1 MKNIILFLL
10 VLLSLA
16 FHCYNLE
23 YASYELDEAVHVWHA
38 QKPYAEVVEQASND
52 PNPPIYNLII
62 SAWVKTFGVSE
73 FSTRFFSV
81 LMGVLAIVAMF
92 FVASRNFGL
101 TVGIVAAL
109 FLCFSPIQFRFTH
122 LARPYSL
129 LMLTV
134 ILSYGAMFEA
144 MKKPKG
150 WRLFLYYLFSTL
162 MIYVHPT
169 SVFNIPAQGLIAL
182 RNFKKDYRVILKF
195 ALVMLAAVASFGIWM
210 ISIPYFERDDTM
222 WFGPPAWDQIYHV
235 IRVFYGGIGLI
246 ILQLGVLLVLGITAI
261 RNRKSGSNT
270 QWLDLLLWLLIP
282 AIASIAF
289 SYLVKPIFQDKY
301 ILSVQPAAM
310 LLLAASIYQ
319 TGKWLRIPLYITAF
333 SLVIWSIDL
342 KPKAEDD
349 WKSSVEYVMP
359 KLDKNSA
366 VLIDP
371 WYEYRTFAFYFDQ
384 HAYELPDST
393 YKILV
398 AKRVFTAWEDVYD
411 VANNR
416 PKTDVVYVMSGHEG
430 FVTPIVSF
438 STLDSLATLTGLKR
452 YPGVTIRT
460 YSFSSSLDTLAFK
473 KLDFSSEKGEVKRIG
488 KEDEFPA
495 SIVVP
500 LSNANPERLAQIN
513 ASVEIVSGKDLD
525 GLNFVVTVEKPD
537 QPFLIYLVVN
547 VKKELEKSYNGNTI
561 SVSTA
566 VDNFDQYC
574 VVKVYLWN
582 SKRTELEIDN
592 LQVIIKN

>member
-16 FHCYNLE
+16 FHCYHLE
-23 YASYELDEAVHVWHA
+23 YASYELDEAVHIWHA

-62 SAWVKTFGVSE
+62 SAWVKTFGVGE

-101 TVGIVAAL
+101 TVGIIAAL
-109 FLCFSPIQFRFTH
+109 FLCFSPVQFRFTH

-150 WRLFLYYLFSTL
+150 WRLILYYLCSTL

-169 SVFNIPAQGLIAL
+169 SVFNIPAQGFIAL
-182 RNFKKDYRVILKF
+182 RNFRKDYKTILKF
-195 ALVMLAAVASFGIWM
+195 ALVMVVSVATFGIWM
-210 ISIPYFERDDTM
+210 MAIPYFERDDAM

-235 IRVFYGGIGLI
+235 IRVFYGGIGLV
-246 ILQLGVLLVLGITAI
+246 ILQLGVLVVIGVTAI
-261 RNRKSGSNT
+261 GNRKEGSNT
-270 QWLDLLLWLLIP
+270 QWLDLILWLLIP
-282 AIASIAF
+282 ALTSIAF
-289 SYLVKPIFQDKY
+289 SYLIKPIFQDKY

-319 TGKWLRIPLYITAF
+319 TGKWLRMPLYIAAF
-333 SLVIWSIDL
+333 ALVVWSIDL
-342 KPKAEDD
+342 NPKSEDD

-371 WYEYRTFAFYFDQ
+371 WYEFRTFAFYFDRE
-384 HAYELPDST
+384 AYELPDST

-398 AKRVFTAWEDVYD
+398 SKRVYTAWEDVYD

-416 PKTDVVYVMSGHEG
+416 PKTDVVFVMSGHVG
-430 FVTPIVSF
+430 YITPIVS
-438 STLDSLATLTGLKR
+438 SATLDSLATLTGLKHF
-452 YPGVTIRT
+452 PGVTIRT
-460 YSFSSSLDTLAFK
+460 YSFSSSLDTLAFE
-473 KLDFSSEKGEVKRIG
+473 KLDFSSEKGGVKQVG

-495 SIVVP
+495 GIVVS
-500 LSNANPERLAQIN
+500 LSNANSERLAQIN
-513 ASVEIVSGKDLD
+513 ASVDIASGEDLD
-525 GLNFVVTVEKPD
+525 GLDFVVTVEKSN
-537 QPFLIYLVVN
+537 QPFLLYQSVN
-547 VKKELEKSYNGNTI
+547 VKKELEKSKNGRTI
-561 SVSTA
+561 VVSSA
-566 VDNFDQYC
+566 VEGFDKEC
-574 VVKVYLWN
+574 VVKVYIWN
-582 SKRTELEIDN
+582 SKRINLEIDN
-592 LQVIIKN
+592 LQVTIKN